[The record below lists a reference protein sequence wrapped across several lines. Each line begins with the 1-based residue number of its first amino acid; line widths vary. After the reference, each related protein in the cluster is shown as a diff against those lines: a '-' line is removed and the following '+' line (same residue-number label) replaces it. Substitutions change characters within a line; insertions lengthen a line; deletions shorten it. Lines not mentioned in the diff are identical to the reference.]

1 MAIWV
6 TASRLSHSAMLS
18 SSRVMVPQR
27 RFCCC
32 NLPSLSIRR
41 TQASMLSLCTSN
53 PAQQTIITSITF
65 LLRVCLGDID
75 IRISLPCVLPE
86 RSNSFG
92 YDAMSKPDCGAGS
105 CRRHRD
111 SAFAHAV
118 AHTYFH
124 LFWVGLKSHVR
135 LRLKVLVLVL
145 PAANYNSSHKCCGGV
160 VTRAKALFYRGR

>member
-32 NLPSLSIRR
+32 NLP
-41 TQASMLSLCTSN
+41 SLCTSN

-135 LRLKVLVLVL
+135 LR
-145 PAANYNSSHKCCGGV
+145 
-160 VTRAKALFYRGR
+160 